1 MRLVSPSARICEPET
16 RVAESTLL
24 QNLSSARNFNA
35 RDLADLAFFYMIGLH
50 ILRLDFDHADWAK
63 HYAARSLSPNWH
75 SSRSSATDLYQL
87 LHLLLTANQAHWGL
101 RDPAASSTLLGDL
114 ELYPRD
120 FNLFLR
126 NIQHQPYDEELSR
139 RLLLKAEKTLR
150 IQNSNY
156 RSVRRIAGDWSSSGV
171 DTEAKSLAVTR
182 LLQALNH
189 RAHRGE
195 IVRPLEQMAAQQ
207 RLSLNAVCNPETG
220 KGCTTTSEKTPSLLG
235 QLARTAG
242 LTVGAYLL
250 GKALFSR

>member
-1 MRLVSPSARICEPET
+1 LNCHCDSNMIK
-16 RVAESTLL
+16 ESTLL

-35 RDLADLAFFYMIGLH
+35 RDLADLAFLYMIGLH
-50 ILRLDFDHADWAK
+50 ILRLDFEHAPWAT
-63 HYAARSLSPNWH
+63 HYAARSTSQDWQHARP
-75 SSRSSATDLYQL
+75 SGTDLYQL
-87 LHLLLTANQAHWGL
+87 LHLLLTANQDHWSL

-114 ELYPRD
+114 ELNPLD

-126 NIQHQPYDEELSR
+126 NVQHKPYDEDLAR
-139 RLLLKAEKTLR
+139 RLLLRAEKTLR

-156 RSVRRIAGDWSSSGV
+156 RSVRRIAGAWSSSEV

-195 IVRPLEQMAAQQ
+195 IVRPLEQMAREQ
-207 RLSLNAVCNPETG
+207 RLSLSAVCNPETG
-220 KGCTTTSEKTPSLLG
+220 KGCDTTTSEKTPSLLG

>member
-1 MRLVSPSARICEPET
+1 MIK
-16 RVAESTLL
+16 ESTLL

-35 RDLADLAFFYMIGLH
+35 RDLADLTFLYMIGLH
-50 ILRLDFDHADWAK
+50 ILRLDFDHADWAT
-63 HYAARSLSPNWH
+63 HYA
-75 SSRSSATDLYQL
+75 SRSTSQDWQHSKPSSTDLYQL
-87 LHLLLTANQAHWGL
+87 LHLLLTANQDHWTL

-114 ELYPRD
+114 ELHPRD
-120 FNLFLR
+120 FSLFLR
-126 NIQHQPYDEELSR
+126 NISHKPYDEELAR
-139 RLLLKAEKTLR
+139 RLLLRAEKSLR

-156 RSVRRIAGDWSSSGV
+156 RSVRRIAGDWSSSEV

-195 IVRPLEQMAAQQ
+195 IVRPLEQMAREQ
-207 RLSLNAVCNPETG
+207 RLSLAAVCNPETG
-220 KGCTTTSEKTPSLLG
+220 SGCEPQKETKGTSLLG

-250 GKALFSR
+250 GKAIFSR